1 MRFGYNQPKI
11 HFLMEHFMKPNRIA
25 LTILA
30 SLIILL
36 SGACISNSG
45 TGLQLSGPEL
55 TDGGTM
61 PAEYTCSDDDIS
73 PEINWSGAPV
83 KTKSFVL
90 IMEDID
96 APGGSFIHW
105 TVYDMTKSMILLP
118 KRMAP
123 AGSIPGGSKQGTNS
137 FGIIGYSG
145 PCPPAGETHRYVFTI
160 YALDARLDLDPGID
174 IDRLK
179 EVMAPRL
186 LEQKSLTV
194 TYTMP

>member
-1 MRFGYNQPKI
+1 MHRNQ
-11 HFLMEHFMKPNRIA
+11 FLQLAFI
-25 LTILA
+25 LIGILA
-30 SLIILL
+30 L
-36 SGACISNSG
+36 SACISNSG

-55 TDGGTM
+55 TDGGSM
-61 PAEYTCSDDDIS
+61 PAKYTCSDDNIS
-73 PEINWSGAPV
+73 PEINWSGAPGN
-83 KTKSFVL
+83 TKSYVL

-137 FGIIGYSG
+137 FGTIGYSG

-160 YALDARLDLDPGID
+160 YALDARLDLDPAIGIE
-174 IDRLK
+174 RLK

-194 TYTMP
+194 TYIMP

>member
-1 MRFGYNQPKI
+1 
-11 HFLMEHFMKPNRIA
+11 MKPNRIA

-55 TDGGTM
+55 TDGGPM
-61 PAEYTCSDDDIS
+61 PVEYTCSDDDIS

-90 IMEDID
+90 ILEDID

-123 AGSIPGGSKQGTNS
+123 AGSIPGGSRQGTNS

-160 YALDARLDLDPGID
+160 YALDARLDLDPGVD

-186 LEQKSLTV
+186 LEQKSLMV
-194 TYTMP
+194 TYSMP